1 MTSATLSRRNP
12 QLATITPGSQSR
24 VPRTMPVTYAD
35 SVPFSSASMAGGMSN
50 AHFSLTSTSPVSRR
64 CYGTAPS
71 VYPSGQYPH
80 SDDFFLSASSAMT
93 YASMTASDGAFVVP
107 VMSSLGGFDADPTS
121 EFLTEDAFS
130 GDNSPDLNLVQSSQ
144 YPGQDQPE
152 DLIIPGY
159 MSMDTS
165 PLYHQG
171 MVNNYSS
178 QSFSVQR
185 LPTPPPEDY
194 VRDCLSAQE
203 KLCPDAQD
211 SALYGSNTVS
221 KALPDSLKGRNVF
234 RPRPIRSASE
244 RNGVIDQSVS
254 CILPTETRSPK
265 EEQSDREKARSGPL
279 YEARPDKSGHYH
291 CPMFE
296 KLKCNHQPT
305 KQKCI
310 YNKYVDSHL
319 RPYRCR
325 FTDRPECEDLRFS
338 SNACLLRHEREA
350 HGEHNHGVN
359 PYLCKFPDCDR
370 AREGNG
376 FPRRWNQRDHM
387 KRVHQYE
394 EPEPLPKKS
403 SATQSQNKRKK
414 PTSVP
419 MRRSNSST
427 LSKVHAMA
435 NAAIQTQN
443 YGQAIT
449 RAQYVAPGAYTI
461 QTQDYDAMMPQ
472 TVSMDDVQFSP
483 TTAISRTCRVS
494 PPYSG
499 IYPS

>member
-1 MTSATLSRRNP
+1 
-12 QLATITPGSQSR
+12 
-24 VPRTMPVTYAD
+24 
-35 SVPFSSASMAGGMSN
+35 
-50 AHFSLTSTSPVSRR
+50 
-64 CYGTAPS
+64 
-71 VYPSGQYPH
+71 
-80 SDDFFLSASSAMT
+80 MT
-93 YASMTASDGAFVVP
+93 YDSMTVSGGAFAVP
-107 VMSSLGGFDADPTS
+107 VMSSLSGFDADPTS
-121 EFLTEDAFS
+121 EFLTEEAFS
-130 GDNSPDLNLVQSSQ
+130 GDNSTDLNLVPSSQ
-144 YPGQDQPE
+144 YHGQDQPE
-152 DLIIPGY
+152 DLMISGY
-159 MSMDTS
+159 MNVDSAS
-165 PLYHQG
+165 LYHPG
-171 MVNNYSS
+171 MVTHFSS
-178 QSFSVQR
+178 PGFSLQR
-185 LPTPPPEDY
+185 LPTPPPEEY
-194 VRDCLSAQE
+194 VRDCLSAQNSQE
-203 KLCPDAQD
+203 KMYPNAQD
-211 SALYGSNTVS
+211 STLYGNNTVC
-221 KALPDSLKGRNVF
+221 KASPDSLKGRSVF

-244 RNGVIDQSVS
+244 RNGVVDQSVS
-254 CILPTETRSPK
+254 SIVPAETRSPK
-265 EEQSDREKARSGPL
+265 EDQSDREKARSGPL

-291 CPMFE
+291 CPMFD

-394 EPEPLPKKS
+394 EPEPLPKKNS
-403 SATQSQNKRKK
+403 TTQSQNKRKK

-427 LSKVHAMA
+427 LAKAHAMA
-435 NAAIQTQN
+435 NAAIQAQN

-483 TTAISRTCRVS
+483 RPAISRTCRVS

-499 IYPS
+499 VYPS

>member
-1 MTSATLSRRNP
+1 
-12 QLATITPGSQSR
+12 
-24 VPRTMPVTYAD
+24 
-35 SVPFSSASMAGGMSN
+35 
-50 AHFSLTSTSPVSRR
+50 
-64 CYGTAPS
+64 
-71 VYPSGQYPH
+71 
-80 SDDFFLSASSAMT
+80 MT
-93 YASMTASDGAFVVP
+93 YASMTVSDGAFVVP
-107 VMSSLGGFDADPTS
+107 VMSSLSGFDADPTS
-121 EFLTEDAFS
+121 EFLTEEAFS
-130 GDNSPDLNLVQSSQ
+130 GDNSADLTLVPSSQ
-144 YPGQDQPE
+144 YPGQDQSE
-152 DLIIPGY
+152 DLMISGYIPL
-159 MSMDTS
+159 DTS
-165 PLYHQG
+165 PIYHHG
-171 MVNNYSS
+171 MVNHFSS
-178 QSFSVQR
+178 QTFSVQR

-194 VRDCLSAQE
+194 VRDCLSAQTLQE
-203 KLCPDAQD
+203 KLCPDTQD
-211 SALYGSNTVS
+211 SALFGTNPVS
-221 KALPDSLKGRNVF
+221 KALPD
-234 RPRPIRSASE
+234 RPIRSASE

-254 CILPTETRSPK
+254 CIIPTETRSPK

-279 YEARPDKSGHYH
+279 YDARPDKSGNYH

-427 LSKVHAMA
+427 LSKAHAMA
-435 NAAIQTQN
+435 NAAIQTQT
-443 YGQAIT
+443 YSQTIT

-472 TVSMDDVQFSP
+472 TVSMDDVQFSSRQ
-483 TTAISRTCRVS
+483 AISRTSRVS

-499 IYPS
+499 VYPS